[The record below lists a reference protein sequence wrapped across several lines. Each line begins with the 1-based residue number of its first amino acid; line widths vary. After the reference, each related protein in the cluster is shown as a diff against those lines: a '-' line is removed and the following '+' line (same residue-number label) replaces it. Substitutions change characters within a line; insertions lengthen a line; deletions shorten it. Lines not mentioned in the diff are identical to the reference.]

1 MSSEHESPIKTP
13 KQLMTA
19 VTLALVVPIIAIVLL
34 VNFVTSQK
42 RLGSG
47 VATDKASVSAAIDQ
61 RIKPVAQFELKDANA
76 VKVLKTGEQVYTAQ
90 CATCHAAGVA
100 GSPKYG
106 DAGAWAARVKTGYD
120 ALLNSALKGKGAMAA
135 QGGGDYSDEEVARAV
150 VYMANA
156 GGAKFAEPAAPKPV
170 AAAAVATP
178 VAPTNTAAPAPE
190 KAMPAV
196 TSVAGTAAAVAV
208 AAAPAAVDKGKA
220 LYTSVCMACHDAGVA
235 GSPKFGD
242 KVAWGERPKLGADA
256 LTASVIKGKGAMP
269 PKGGS
274 QASDADIKLAV
285 QYMLGALK

>member
-19 VTLALVVPIIAIVLL
+19 VTLALVVPIIAIILL

-47 VATDKASVSAAIDQ
+47 TATDKASVAAAIDQ
-61 RIKPVAQFELKDANA
+61 RIKPIAQFELKDANA
-76 VKVLKTGEQVYTAQ
+76 VKVLKTGEQVYNAQ
-90 CATCHAAGVA
+90 CTTCHAAGVA

-135 QGGGDYSDEEVARAV
+135 QGGGDYNDEEIARAV

-156 GGAKFAEPAAPKPV
+156 GGAKFAEPAAAKP
-170 AAAAVATP
+170 AAGAAS
-178 VAPTNTAAPAPE
+178 VAPTNAAAPAPE
-190 KAMPAV
+190 KATPVV
-196 TSVAGTAAAVAV
+196 TSAAATAAVVAV
-208 AAAPAAVDKGKA
+208 ATAPAAVDKGKA
-220 LYTSVCMACHDAGVA
+220 LYSSVCMACHDAGVA

-242 KVAWGERPKLGADA
+242 KVAWGERPKLGVDA
-256 LTASVIKGKGAMP
+256 LTASVVKGKGAMP

-274 QASDADIKLAV
+274 QASDADLKLAV